1 MWLAIEITA
10 IIAECFFAL
19 NFNSGYFKMKDNK
32 YVYCKI
38 IGGTVILSL
47 WDYLSTLII
56 KNEFFAMSG
65 FAMIVLAFSSLF
77 LKKSFFEKFIIA
89 LISYSLFYLINLPVL
104 YVFSYIFNQSVQY
117 MTSAKGIER
126 IIILFFTKI

>member
-56 KNEFFAMSG
+56 KATPHN
-65 FAMIVLAFSSLF
+65 
-77 LKKSFFEKFIIA
+77 
-89 LISYSLFYLINLPVL
+89 
-104 YVFSYIFNQSVQY
+104 
-117 MTSAKGIER
+117 
-126 IIILFFTKI
+126 